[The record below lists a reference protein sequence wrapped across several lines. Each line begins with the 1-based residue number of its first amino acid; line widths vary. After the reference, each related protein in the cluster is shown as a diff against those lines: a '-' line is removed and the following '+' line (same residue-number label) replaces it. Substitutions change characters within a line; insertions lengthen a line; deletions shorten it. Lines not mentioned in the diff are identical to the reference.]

1 MSKRSPA
8 SSRRVRLAQVMAFGL
23 SLLAALHYYIWVRL
37 VRDTVLPEPWR
48 TVATLLIVTM
58 YASMPAAFYL
68 YVTRHRLAKLLM
80 WPGFVW
86 MGMLLIL
93 PCWLAVVDVIRLAT
107 HLLGGAADAGSS
119 TALARTLGGAAA
131 ALAGV
136 TGMVALLEGLRPPRI
151 REVHVPLKRLPPPM
165 DGTTLVQL
173 SDVHLGP
180 TRGRSFTETLVRR
193 SNALAPDVVVITGD
207 LVDGRVHELA
217 RSVAPLR
224 DLKSRWGVYFVTGNH
239 EYYSGVNEWISHLGT
254 LGIRVLRNE
263 RVSIGDTP
271 HTFDLAGIHDRT
283 GHGYPGHA
291 PDLARALAGRDG
303 SRELV
308 LLAHQPRA
316 VAEAAE
322 HGVGLQISGHT
333 HGGQIWPFNWA
344 VRLSQPYVAGLARF
358 KDTLLYVSRGTGY
371 WGPPMRLVAPAE
383 ITRITLRAAP
393 DS

>member
-1 MSKRSPA
+1 M
-8 SSRRVRLAQVMAFGL
+8 SSRSRRLVRVVTIGL
-23 SLLAALHYYIWVRL
+23 TLLAALHYYIWVRL
-37 VRDTVLPEPWR
+37 VRDMVLPEPWR
-48 TVATLLIVTM
+48 TAATLFVVAL
-58 YASMPAAFYL
+58 YASLPATFYL
-68 YVTRHRLAKLLM
+68 YVARHRLARWLV
-80 WPGFVW
+80 WPGFIW

-93 PCWLAVVDVIRLAT
+93 PAWLVIGDVIRLAA
-107 HLLGGAADAGSS
+107 HVLGEAASAGSG
-119 TALARTLGGAAA
+119 TALARIVGGAAA
-131 ALAGV
+131 VLAGA

-151 REVHVPLKRLPPPM
+151 REVQVTLQRLPSSL

-173 SDVHLGP
+173 TDMHLGP
-180 TRGRSFTETLVRR
+180 TRGRSFSENLVRR

-217 RSVAPLR
+217 RSVAPLG
-224 DLKSRWGVYFVTGNH
+224 DLKARWGVYFVTGNH
-239 EYYSGVNEWISHLGT
+239 EYYSGVNEWIRHLGT
-254 LGIRVLRNE
+254 LGINVLSNE
-263 RVSIGDTP
+263 RVAIGETP
-271 HTFDLAGIHDRT
+271 HTFDLAGIHDHA

-291 PDLARALAGRDG
+291 PDLARALAGRDP

-316 VAEAAE
+316 VTEAAE

-344 VRLSQPYVAGLARF
+344 VRLSQPAVAGLTRL

-383 ITRITLRAAP
+383 ITRITLRAVP
-393 DS
+393 EG